1 MYLHVFCSACGIPS
15 YRLLPLHAAHAFSSN
30 IALQLL
36 SRFLSIAA
44 GHTEVLVGV
53 SCHRHCR
60 VYCHTGARNR
70 VVARVAPAP
79 GLALLHLHGEDR
91 CLEHEGAEVQQGV
104 KYVLRSDVVFAAP
117 S

>member
-1 MYLHVFCSACGIPS
+1 
-15 YRLLPLHAAHAFSSN
+15 
-30 IALQLL
+30 
-36 SRFLSIAA
+36 
-44 GHTEVLVGV
+44 
-53 SCHRHCR
+53 
-60 VYCHTGARNR
+60 
-70 VVARVAPAP
+70 VAPAP

>member
-1 MYLHVFCSACGIPS
+1 
-15 YRLLPLHAAHAFSSN
+15 
-30 IALQLL
+30 
-36 SRFLSIAA
+36 
-44 GHTEVLVGV
+44 VLFW
-53 SCHRHCR
+53 RA
-60 VYCHTGARNR
+60 GARNR

-79 GLALLHLHGEDR
+79 GLALLHLHGEER